1 MKGKC
6 PCPVFNG
13 TAYFVLQT
21 KGPCPVFNGT
31 AYFVLQTKGPCMKN
45 MKNIRKKIEISD
57 SVIIM
62 LDTSK
67 DTVMRVR
74 IGTGMDGI
82 AAS

>member
-6 PCPVFNG
+6 
-13 TAYFVLQT
+13 
-21 KGPCPVFNGT
+21 PCPVFNGT

-82 AAS
+82 AVL

>member
-1 MKGKC
+1 
-6 PCPVFNG
+6 
-13 TAYFVLQT
+13 
-21 KGPCPVFNGT
+21 
-31 AYFVLQTKGPCMKN
+31 MKN

-82 AAS
+82 AVLWWEPLLEEFLCISWIKRIDLLYFNVNSKKGLKNQRDI